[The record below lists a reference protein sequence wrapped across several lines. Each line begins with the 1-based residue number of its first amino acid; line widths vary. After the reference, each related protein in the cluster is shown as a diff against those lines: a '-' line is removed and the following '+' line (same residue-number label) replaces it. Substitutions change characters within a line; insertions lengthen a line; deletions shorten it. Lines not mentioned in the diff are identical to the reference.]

1 MLQNMAQELKK
12 DIENEDNLPLIRLF
26 KTPTAKVLDLVL
38 ESYNTQF
45 TKNEISEIN
54 NISSDNIEEILKE
67 LLNEGLLKKEKVG
80 LDIFYKANF
89 SSARTEGLF
98 RYVRAT
104 LDENFDSNL
113 KSG

>member
-1 MLQNMAQELKK
+1 MAQELRK
-12 DIENEDNLPLIRLF
+12 DAENEENLPLVRLF
-26 KTPTAKVLDLVL
+26 KTSTAKVLDLIF

-54 NISSDNIEEILKE
+54 NISLESTEQVLQE
-67 LLNEGLLKKEKVG
+67 LLNEGMLKKERVG
-80 LDIFYKANF
+80 LDTFYKANF

-98 RYVRAT
+98 QYVRAT

-113 KSG
+113 KPA